1 MLKFLKR
8 TAKREISISQETA
21 NLRFLNLTSQI
32 LNNPDEL
39 IQRRGW
45 DIYDEMTSNNAEI
58 YNSYQL
64 KKVLRLSTGWDIMSG
79 DEADEKQEEI
89 RKFVKWNFKM
99 LGRNVGE
106 NTLEDFLMKM
116 WDMMKYGYRIAEKI
130 WEINEKGQYKD
141 KIILKKLVVRKSKNY
156 QFETDEHGRL
166 RKRGLIE
173 DPFGSARR
181 LPIWKFT
188 IWTWEGPDNDG
199 SSLYG
204 KSDFRVLFDY
214 YWASELLIRYWVQ
227 AMEKISRP
235 RPIAYYEK
243 NLTDKERERALEAL
257 DLLWDRASM
266 LVPAHMKVDILETKT
281 RSSDFERILD
291 WMNQMIRKGLMVG
304 ERLIEGGTGSYALS
318 ETQFN
323 VLLRTLDYL
332 AVITETRMN
341 EIIRELV
348 DYNWDVDVYPSFFM
362 PRLSDGNIVQRAK
375 TIMMLA
381 QFGVIQPEE
390 EWVRQ
395 WLLMPSLK
403 ERDVLPRNR
412 GVQENLRK
420 TIPIELRRD
429 IVTPINKPIQH
440 ADKMYFLSQVVSKIE
455 ELIDEVVKKQRTSVI
470 NLGELKQLL
479 IKHNIDPQ
487 KAFEICGKI
496 KEALV
501 KQSVYL
507 LDYKLNPEGLKK
519 LWAETLLQ

>member
-1 MLKFLKR
+1 
-8 TAKREISISQETA
+8 
-21 NLRFLNLTSQI
+21 
-32 LNNPDEL
+32 
-39 IQRRGW
+39 
-45 DIYDEMTSNNAEI
+45 
-58 YNSYQL
+58 
-64 KKVLRLSTGWDIMSG
+64 
-79 DEADEKQEEI
+79 
-89 RKFVKWNFKM
+89 
-99 LGRNVGE
+99 
-106 NTLEDFLMKM
+106 
-116 WDMMKYGYRIAEKI
+116 
-130 WEINEKGQYKD
+130 
-141 KIILKKLVVRKSKNY
+141 
-156 QFETDEHGRL
+156 
-166 RKRGLIE
+166 
-173 DPFGSARR
+173 
-181 LPIWKFT
+181 
-188 IWTWEGPDNDG
+188 
-199 SSLYG
+199 
-204 KSDFRVLFDY
+204 
-214 YWASELLIRYWVQ
+214 
-227 AMEKISRP
+227 
-235 RPIAYYEK
+235 
-243 NLTDKERERALEAL
+243 
-257 DLLWDRASM
+257 
-266 LVPAHMKVDILETKT
+266 MKVDILETKT

-381 QFGVIQPEE
+381 QVGVIQPEE